1 MNCVNFLM
9 CNLLMSLCLS
19 MFITSVNQHP
29 LWNLCL
35 HDLCSIPQ
43 FVAHLNFEMQLPYFF
58 FNVSWGFIVNN
69 TGRKLFHELLSI
81 LCLFCLLRKGKTIQA
96 NILLLNEFSSF
107 SSELIFEREL
117 YTSVLFVSVQ
127 TYPEFQYSLCSFYS
141 AHKFAF
147 ITFIFQPEIE
157 PYRVTILNSSGIELK
172 RLKYPIKQDLHK
184 KEIL

>member
-1 MNCVNFLM
+1 M
-9 CNLLMSLCLS
+9 
-19 MFITSVNQHP
+19 
-29 LWNLCL
+29 
-35 HDLCSIPQ
+35 
-43 FVAHLNFEMQLPYFF
+43 
-58 FNVSWGFIVNN
+58 NN

-172 RLKYPIKQDLHK
+172 RLKYPIK
-184 KEIL
+184 